1 LRAVFNIFLIVVAT
15 FAVAACDPSSRSI
28 SDSQD
33 IGQQRVLRRG
43 NGGEPQSLDPALA
56 EDVHAFGILSD
67 LYEGLIIEAGNGD
80 LLPGVAERW
89 DVSPDGR
96 QYTFYLRQDAVWSDG
111 NPVTAQQ
118 FVSAFHRVITPGSKS
133 AYAFLLEPIRNYQAV
148 IAGQSPPEE
157 LGILAVD
164 ERTLVIELAS
174 PAQHFPGILA
184 MPIAYPLHP
193 GNGNGNGSRNFR
205 DPKLFVGNGPFILE
219 SWSIGE
225 KIRLKKNP
233 KYRNAGAVQIEAVE
247 YLPITDPN
255 TELNMY
261 RVAEL
266 DITYTVPQ
274 GSIAELRE
282 SQGDALRIAPSL
294 ALYYLAFDLSEP
306 PLDDV
311 RLRQALSMAIDRQ
324 TVVKVLGRGEQPAFG
339 LVPPGVANHV
349 SARYSWK
356 DLAVADRQAMARV
369 LLEHAGYDR
378 NVLLRIRL
386 TYDTGDVHE
395 TVALAVA
402 SMWQDVLG
410 IEVELE
416 KKEWKYFLATRDD
429 RPAWQ
434 IMRFAWT
441 GDYNDPGTFMD
452 IFRSDSQQ
460 NLPGYANPE
469 YDRLLDKAHGL
480 VNLDRRAENMSA
492 AESLL
497 LDDYPIAPLYFYVSK
512 HLVSGRVQNFENNVF
527 DRHPTQFLRLQ
538 GAGQQ

>member
-1 LRAVFNIFLIVVAT
+1 LRAVFNIFLIVVAS
-15 FAVAACDPSSRSI
+15 FAVAACDPSSHSI
-28 SDSQD
+28 SGSQD

-43 NGGEPQSLDPALA
+43 NGGEPQTLDPALA

-67 LYEGLIIEAGNGD
+67 LYEGLIIEAGDGD

-118 FVSAFHRVITPGSKS
+118 FVSAFHRVLAPGTTS

-148 IAGQSPPEE
+148 IAGQLPLAE
-157 LGILAVD
+157 LGILAID
-164 ERTLVIELAS
+164 ERTLVIDLES

-184 MPIAYPLHP
+184 MPITLPLYPGH
-193 GNGNGNGSRNFR
+193 GGDAREFR
-205 DPKLFVGNGPFILE
+205 DPDLFIGNGPYVLE
-219 SWSIGE
+219 GWSLGE
-225 KIRLKKNP
+225 KISLKKNP
-233 KYRNAGAVQIEAVE
+233 NYRNADAVQIEIVE

-255 TELNMY
+255 TEFNMY
-261 RVAEL
+261 RVGEL
-266 DITYTVPQ
+266 DITFTVPQ
-274 GSIAELRE
+274 GSIAGLRE

-294 ALYYLAFDLSEP
+294 ALYYLAYDLSEP
-306 PLDDV
+306 PFDDV

-324 TVVKVLGRGEQPAFG
+324 TLVKVLGRGEQAAFG
-339 LVPPGVANHV
+339 LVPPSVANHV

-356 DLAVADRQAMARV
+356 DLAVANRQATARK
-369 LLEHAGYDR
+369 LFEEAGYDR
-378 NVLLRIRL
+378 SSSIRLKL

-395 TVALAVA
+395 TIALAVT
-402 SMWQDVLG
+402 SMWRDVLG

-429 RPAWQ
+429 RSAWQ

-441 GDYNDPGTFMD
+441 GDYNDPSTFMD